1 MMSDFATFLVMAD
14 VLFFHKLGE
23 ALWVLFRHA
32 GLVSNFELWRHLP
45 VLAINA
51 AILLLSRALSLL
63 DFLEEL
69 LMIDGRFL
77 SRTCGFHFS
86 Y

>member
-1 MMSDFATFLVMAD
+1 MSDFVTILVMAD
-14 VLFFHKLGE
+14 VLFFHKLSE

-45 VLAINA
+45 VLAIDA
-51 AILLLSRALSLL
+51 AILFLSRALSLL
-63 DFLEEL
+63 DFLKEL
-69 LMIDGRFL
+69 LVVNSRFL
-77 SRTCGFHFS
+77 GRTCRLHFS

>member
-1 MMSDFATFLVMAD
+1 MSDFATILVMAD

-23 ALWVLFRHA
+23 ALWVLFGHTC
-32 GLVSNFELWRHLP
+32 LISDFELWWHLS
-45 VLAINA
+45 VLNIDA

-63 DFLEEL
+63 DFLKEL
-69 LMIDGRFL
+69 LVVNSRFL
-77 SRTCGFHFS
+77 GRTCRLHFS